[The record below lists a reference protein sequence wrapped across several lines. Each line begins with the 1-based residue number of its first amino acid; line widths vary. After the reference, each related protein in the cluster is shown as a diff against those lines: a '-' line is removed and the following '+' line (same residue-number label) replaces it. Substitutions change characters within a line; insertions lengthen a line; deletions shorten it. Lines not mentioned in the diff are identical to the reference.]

1 MRNKKGKENE
11 KLIMALTVVV
21 CATVVQAASFNWTSS
36 GTNASKTFY
45 GTDGNTIAGMT
56 VYLFDAAT
64 VSQGDLLAGLRSGD
78 TIADYTVV
86 ASQTLDTNSRL
97 SAKGFEY
104 GTAGE
109 TYSFYMAIVDGD
121 NVFISAN
128 ASDANAQ
135 ASATTDVKFSGIKTA
150 TSANHGN
157 ASYSAAGWYQ
167 AVPEPTSGLLMLV
180 GLAGLAL
187 RRRRA

>member
-1 MRNKKGKENE
+1 
-11 KLIMALTVVV
+11 MALTVVV

-121 NVFISAN
+121 NVLFLRMLRTQMLRPPQQLMSSFL
-128 ASDANAQ
+128 ASKLLHQPITAMHPIPLP
-135 ASATTDVKFSGIKTA
+135 VGIRQFR
-150 TSANHGN
+150 S
-157 ASYSAAGWYQ
+157 Q
-167 AVPEPTSGLLMLV
+167 P
-180 GLAGLAL
+180 LAC
-187 RRRRA
+187 

>member
-1 MRNKKGKENE
+1 MK

-121 NVFISAN
+121 NVFISNTTA
-128 ASDANAQ
+128 ALADANSASTMNFNMKSASQ
-135 ASATTDVKFSGIKTA
+135 AAAMESTTF
-150 TSANHGN
+150 TS
-157 ASYSAAGWYQ
+157 AGWYTAA